1 MFNTKFPIYAFTILI
16 ALISNIIVVLF
27 TSKKSKFTK
36 KEILCMLIYENI
48 GIVIGA
54 KIFTFL
60 LNPEKGFNFNKLGL
74 SSYGA
79 LFGSI
84 LFLLLFSFQFKK
96 SIKKII
102 TIFAPSFPLMY
113 SIGKVGCFIV
123 GCCYGI
129 KYNGFGKVVYHY
141 SKIAPNGVTLF
152 PIQLVESVLFLLI
165 FIYMLNCYVKKKRN
179 EKTILNAV
187 IMCSS
192 AKFIFDFFRMS
203 HVYVLISINQII
215 SVCFIIISL
224 FLKTKIHFSLN
235 KKI

>member
-1 MFNTKFPIYAFTILI
+1 M
-16 ALISNIIVVLF
+16 
-27 TSKKSKFTK
+27 
-36 KEILCMLIYENI
+36 
-48 GIVIGA
+48 
-54 KIFTFL
+54 
-60 LNPEKGFNFNKLGL
+60 
-74 SSYGA
+74 
-79 LFGSI
+79 
-84 LFLLLFSFQFKK
+84 
-96 SIKKII
+96 
-102 TIFAPSFPLMY
+102 
-113 SIGKVGCFIV
+113 
-123 GCCYGI
+123 
-129 KYNGFGKVVYHY
+129 YHY
-141 SKIAPNGVTLF
+141 SKIAPNGVALF

-224 FLKTKIHFSLN
+224 FLKTKINFTLN